1 MGANRTCPRGT
12 PPPPALGPSTTACH
26 TLSAENP
33 DIGGV
38 AAALKGL
45 RGAGHGPCGGRA
57 WRQRGKGRT
66 PEGGTRRRPP
76 QAQED
81 KEFGLDPVSGLSR
94 ACGSPVA
101 APLCPGAC
109 ALGSGSGPAR
119 VTSSST
125 PVTSH
130 PPLSRREEEEHS
142 ACGRGRGC
150 WGLSITGLSPSRA
163 AAPSGKPPSAS
174 DSKARILGPLLDP
187 SANVFC
193 TLRHLNSSL
202 FQGPLSCL

>member
-33 DIGGV
+33 DVGGV
-38 AAALKGL
+38 AAALEGL

-94 ACGSPVA
+94 AGGSPVA

-130 PPLSRREEEEHS
+130 PPLSRREEGEHS

-150 WGLSITGLSPSRA
+150 WGLSITGLSPSRGCRPLRG
-163 AAPSGKPPSAS
+163 APLCFRLQGQNFGATSGS
-174 DSKARILGPLLDP
+174 ICECLLHFE
-187 SANVFC
+187 A
-193 TLRHLNSSL
+193 LE
-202 FQGPLSCL
+202 